1 MSDVFQA
8 LAHPVRRA
16 VLKRLRAGPLSAGE
30 LADAFPVSKPTM
42 SRHFTTLKDAGL
54 IRAEK
59 SGTTIRYRLNVSVTD
74 EALAMV
80 MDLLGRTGDPSPE
93 DEKQNTKKKER

>member
-8 LAHPVRRA
+8 LAHPVRRE
-16 VLKRLRAGPLSAGE
+16 VLKRLKTGPLTAGE
-30 LADAFPVSKPTM
+30 LAEAFPVSKPTM

-59 SGTTIRYRLNVSVTD
+59 VGTSIRYRLNVTVAD

-80 MDLLGRTGDPSPE
+80 MALLGRDSDTLD
-93 DEKQNTKKKER
+93 DEEP

>member
-8 LAHPVRRA
+8 LAHPVRRE
-16 VLKRLRAGPLSAGE
+16 VLKRLKAGPLTAGE

-59 SGTTIRYRLNVSVTD
+59 VGTSIRYRLNITVAD
-74 EALAMV
+74 EALAIV
-80 MDLLGRTGDPSPE
+80 MALLGRDSGALD
-93 DEKQNTKKKER
+93 DEEP

>member
-1 MSDVFQA
+1 MNDVFQA
-8 LAHPVRRA
+8 LAHPVRRE
-16 VLKRLRAGPLSAGE
+16 VLKRLKAGPLTAGE

-42 SRHFTTLKDAGL
+42 SRHFTTLKEAGL

-59 SGTTIRYRLNVSVTD
+59 VGTSIRYRLNITVAD

-80 MDLLGRTGDPSPE
+80 MALLGRDSDKLD
-93 DEKQNTKKKER
+93 DEEP

>member
-8 LAHPVRRA
+8 LAHPVRRE

-30 LADAFPVSKPTM
+30 LAAAFPVSKPTM

-54 IRAEK
+54 IRSEK
-59 SGTTIRYRLNVSVTD
+59 TGTTIRYRLNVTVAD

-80 MDLLGRTGDPSPE
+80 MDLLGRTDPEANTDNQE
-93 DEKQNTKKKER
+93 DDR

>member
-1 MSDVFQA
+1 M
-8 LAHPVRRA
+8 
-16 VLKRLRAGPLSAGE
+16 SAGD

-54 IRAEK
+54 IRAERA
-59 SGTTIRYRLNVSVTD
+59 GTTIRYRLNVTVAD

-80 MDLLGRTGDPSPE
+80 MALLGRDSE
-93 DEKQNTKKKER
+93 NSEEKER

>member
-8 LAHPVRRA
+8 LAHPVRRE
-16 VLKRLRAGPLSAGE
+16 VLKRLKTGPLTAGE
-30 LADAFPVSKPTM
+30 LAEAFPVSKPTM

-59 SGTTIRYRLNVSVTD
+59 VGTSIRYRLNVTVAD

-80 MDLLGRTGDPSPE
+80 MALLGRDSGRLD
-93 DEKQNTKKKER
+93 DEEA

>member
-30 LADAFPVSKPTM
+30 LAEAFPVSKPTM
-42 SRHFTTLKDAGL
+42 SRHFTTLKEAGL

-59 SGTTIRYRLNVSVTD
+59 TGTTIRYRLNVTVAD

-80 MDLLGRTGDPSPE
+80 MDLLGRTDTE
-93 DEKQNTKKKER
+93 ANTDNQENDG

>member
-8 LAHPVRRA
+8 LAHPVRRE
-16 VLKRLRAGPLSAGE
+16 VLKRLRSGPMTAGE

-54 IRAEK
+54 IRAER
-59 SGTTIRYRLNVSVTD
+59 SGTSIRYRLNVTVAD

-80 MDLLGRTGDPSPE
+80 MALLGRDSDTSD
-93 DEKQNTKKKER
+93 DKEP